1 MDPRVEIQKPV
12 PLDNAG
18 KNHSEQLIN
27 ILMCVPSY
35 STSNFISLGEETNAV
50 MYGQEKELI
59 FAQPIAKYS
68 SSHIESILLILNNA
82 STLA

>member
-1 MDPRVEIQKPV
+1 MIQSNQDHNHVTIFMVYHQYVKMYNPFL
-12 PLDNAG
+12 PL
-18 KNHSEQLIN
+18 SQFI
-27 ILMCVPSY
+27 
-35 STSNFISLGEETNAV
+35 FISLGAETNAV